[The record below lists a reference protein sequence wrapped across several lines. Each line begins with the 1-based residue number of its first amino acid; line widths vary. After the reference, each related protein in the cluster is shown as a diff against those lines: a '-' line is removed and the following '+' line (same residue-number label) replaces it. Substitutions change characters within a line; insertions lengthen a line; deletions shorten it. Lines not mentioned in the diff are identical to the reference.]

1 MTLSSSPRS
10 LACAL
15 SSFCSQFCSFPS
27 RHTILCWHRGHEPL
41 LAFFLL
47 TGLEMRLA
55 SPLLHIQT
63 LAFLQTCH
71 EIHFSRHRRHISKE
85 GTLILHPHPP
95 LNLLSLLHDTT
106 TIRFIVEKRCWKANA
121 NYFLLLSPTLSAIL
135 LLLSTK
141 YICTYSL
148 VYSFTVIT

>member
-10 LACAL
+10 LACAI

-27 RHTILCWHRGHEPL
+27 RHTILCWYRGHEAL

-106 TIRFIVEKRCWKANA
+106 IRFIVEKRRWKANA

-141 YICTYSL
+141 YTCTYSL